1 MTHLPD
7 QAPSSLAH
15 REKEDEP
22 VDGLTRRGVLASA
35 AAATAAVSV
44 GAIGTPAIAQSA
56 NPNSSEDMILFVLL
70 SAALT
75 GVFEAKLAPGFG
87 SKTIR
92 DPALRVQFIRNLK
105 LSDFPG
111 TDFGSDPVDIKR
123 HYFEWVNKRH
133 SATFRR
139 LLQIAKDSLTASDRP
154 QAIIDKVNA
163 TPDTKYLARS
173 IVLMWY
179 LGAWYDPGN
188 LRALAE
194 LPNPPPKASQFEIIS
209 PTAYTQG
216 WALRVAQAH
225 PMGFS
230 EMQFGYWARQ
240 PSPRGDFIGN

>member
-1 MTHLPD
+1 MTHVPHPERNSIVNGD
-7 QAPSSLAH
+7 
-15 REKEDEP
+15 KED
-22 VDGLTRRGVLASA
+22 VGGVTRRGVLAGA
-35 AAATAAVSV
+35 AATTAAVSV
-44 GAIGTPAIAQSA
+44 GGIGTPATAQSA

-75 GVFEAKLAPGFG
+75 GIFEAKLAPGFG
-87 SKTIR
+87 PK
-92 DPALRVQFIRNLK
+92 DPKIDKVQFIRNLK
-105 LSDFPG
+105 LSDFPV
-111 TDFGSDPVDIKR
+111 TEVGSDPIDIKR

-139 LLQIAKDSLTASDRP
+139 LLQIARESLNAPDRP
-154 QAIIDKVNA
+154 RAVIDKVNA

-194 LPNPPPKASQFEIIS
+194 LPNPPPKASKFEVIS

-230 EMQFGYWARQ
+230 EMQFGYWARL
-240 PSPRGDFIGN
+240 PSPRSDFIGN